1 MSCSFSWASS
11 FSKTATPCCLAVGA
25 KKQHHGHALP
35 REPGACTRRMAK
47 GLKETPLA
55 WLLSTVQALAGANL
69 CAAQSPAS
77 LQALPNVCLLASPGE
92 GGSQA
97 AWGGQATGER
107 RSRSRAGGAQLC
119 AALCPVPV
127 GKARQSP
134 RPGVWAS
141 AAALHP
147 SGKGSHV
154 LSRQLAKP
162 LGK

>member
-11 FSKTATPCCLAVGA
+11 FSKIATPCCLAAGA

-35 REPGACTRRMAK
+35 REPGACSRCMAK
-47 GLKETPLA
+47 GLKETPVA

-97 AWGGQATGER
+97 AGEM
-107 RSRSRAGGAQLC
+107 RSRSCAGGAQLR
-119 AALCPVPV
+119 AAPCPVPA

-134 RPGVWAS
+134 CPGVWAS

-154 LSRQLAKP
+154 LPRQLAKP